1 MIKSANKWIL
11 DMEVDTI
18 DHVNVETDDVD
29 RSAKFYREVIGLKE
43 GPRPDFDRPG
53 FWMYA
58 GDKPV
63 VHIIKTAQ
71 NNKMLTGSKDASIS
85 HFALQIKNLK
95 NARDHLDSLGIKY
108 NILQVPGTEIGQ
120 LFLEDPE
127 GVLIELIHLP
137 GGKRI

>member
-1 MIKSANKWIL
+1 
-11 DMEVDTI
+11 MEVDTI

-71 NNKMLTGSKDASIS
+71 NNKMLTGSRDASIS

-95 NARDHLDSLGIKY
+95 NARDHLDSLGIF
-108 NILQVPGTEIGQ
+108 QGAGG
-120 LFLEDPE
+120 FLLKSKLDQRN
-127 GVLIELIHLP
+127 LRRSHNQTN
-137 GGKRI
+137 

>member
-1 MIKSANKWIL
+1 
-11 DMEVDTI
+11 MEVNTI
-18 DHVNVETDDVD
+18 DHVNVETDNVD

-95 NARDHLDSLGIKY
+95 NARDHLESLGVKY

-127 GVLIELIHLP
+127 GVLIELIYLP
-137 GGKRI
+137 GGKRV

>member
-1 MIKSANKWIL
+1 ML
-11 DMEVDTI
+11 DMEIDTI

-63 VHIIKTAQ
+63 VHIIKTAP
-71 NNKMLTGSKDASIS
+71 NNKMLTGSKDASIYFRAIS
-85 HFALQIKNLK
+85 TNPTSSKSIPMLYSDRQL
-95 NARDHLDSLGIKY
+95 LGFISRPSK
-108 NILQVPGTEIGQ
+108 
-120 LFLEDPE
+120 
-127 GVLIELIHLP
+127 
-137 GGKRI
+137 

>member
-1 MIKSANKWIL
+1 
-11 DMEVDTI
+11 MEVDTI
-18 DHVNVETDDVD
+18 DHVNVETDNVD
-29 RSAKFYREVIGLKE
+29 RSAKFYRDVIGLKE

>member
-1 MIKSANKWIL
+1 MIKSANKWML

-18 DHVNVETDDVD
+18 DHVNVETGNVD

-108 NILQVPGTEIGQ
+108 RTLQVPGTEIGQ

-127 GVLIELIHLP
+127 GVLIELIYLP
-137 GGKRI
+137 DGKRI

>member
-1 MIKSANKWIL
+1 ML

-18 DHVNVETDDVD
+18 DHVNVETDNVD
-29 RSAKFYREVIGLKE
+29 RSAKFYRDVIGLKE

-58 GDKPV
+58 GNKPV
-63 VHIIKTAQ
+63 VHIIKTDP

-85 HFALQIKNLK
+85 HFALQIKNIN
-95 NARDHLDSLGIKY
+95 NARDHLDSMGVKY
-108 NILQVPGTEIGQ
+108 RTLDVPGSKVSQ

-127 GVLIELIHLP
+127 GVLIELIYLP
-137 GGKRI
+137 KGKRI

>member
-1 MIKSANKWIL
+1 
-11 DMEVDTI
+11 MEVDTI

-29 RSAKFYREVIGLKE
+29 RSAEFYREVIGLKE

-108 NILQVPGTEIGQ
+108 RTLQVPGTEIGQ
-120 LFLEDPE
+120 LFIEDPE
-127 GVLIELIHLP
+127 GVFIQLIHLHD
-137 GGKRI
+137 GKRI